1 MVVWFGKNFYGRK
14 KMDKS
19 EINTCEE
26 VSKRP
31 EKKSGGSKFLLL
43 FLVIFVLIFAVT
55 GTGMIYSAHRKEKIC
70 SATAEGVVVRYRE
83 YTRNNHSHE
92 YSPVVEYRVGNKI
105 LTGETNVW
113 MSGRNFEEGVYVE
126 IGYNPENP
134 EEFYIRNYD
143 LKTTYGMGMIFLA
156 VSAGITL
163 ISILLLVLRRIH
175 MEEKRKG
182 NIQAAVL
189 IGGSVLFIALVFV
202 FLAGPVITLYIF
214 GGMGLFVLFGSL
226 WNKRKSK
233 K

>member
-1 MVVWFGKNFYGRK
+1 M
-14 KMDKS
+14 
-19 EINTCEE
+19 
-26 VSKRP
+26 
-31 EKKSGGSKFLLL
+31 LL

-175 MEEKRKG
+175 MEEKRKEGEHTGGGPDWRKCFIYSPGICFSGRACDYLIYIWG
-182 NIQAAVL
+182 NGA
-189 IGGSVLFIALVFV
+189 FC
-202 FLAGPVITLYIF
+202 PVREPLE
-214 GGMGLFVLFGSL
+214 
-226 WNKRKSK
+226 
-233 K
+233 